1 MLRETD
7 PQASL
12 TLWEALLSEEARRLP
27 AELAAVD
34 AYLDD
39 ERFLAPWRAL
49 FDRRLGRPSVPIDTL
64 LRLLYLKHRY
74 GLGYESLCREVAD
87 SISWRWF
94 CRIGLDRPVPHP
106 TTLIKLVRR
115 AGPEVIEQLNAAL
128 VAKLTADKLLRARK
142 LRVDTTVVEG
152 DIDYPTDADLLEH
165 AVRKL
170 GGLVR
175 RIKGRGAASRTRFRD
190 RGRAAGRRM
199 KQLART
205 LRRRTG
211 VAMAEVDR
219 LTGEVAQI
227 ARHTLRQVQAVAAN
241 ARRARRRRPDDGRLG
256 RLVGELEETITHT
269 GRLLAQTD
277 QRLAGNRVIPDR
289 LVSLADPDVRPIR
302 KGKPQHPT
310 QFGYTLL
317 VAEDERGFIADHHL
331 QQGNPPDAPQLVPV
345 IQRVI
350 ALTGRPPGT
359 VVGDRGFG
367 TAANDQAV
375 QALGV
380 RRVGLQRTG
389 RPGKARLALE
399 RTRRF
404 RRLRTWRV
412 GIEARISHLKRAFGL
427 RRTRLRRLGGA
438 RTWVGLGIFAYNL
451 QRMTVVAA

>member
-1 MLRETD
+1 VLRETD
-7 PQASL
+7 PQ
-12 TLWEALLSEEARRLP
+12 TTIWELLLPEEAKRLP
-27 AELAAVD
+27 AELQAVD

-39 ERFLAPWRAL
+39 ERFIAPWRAL
-49 FDRRLGRPSVPIDTL
+49 FSVRLGRPSVPIDTL

-87 SISWRWF
+87 SISWRRF

-115 AGPEVIEQLNAAL
+115 AGPQVIEELNAAL
-128 VAKLTADKLLRARK
+128 VAKLAAGKLLRGRK
-142 LRVDTTVVEG
+142 LRVDTTVVEA

-175 RIKGRGAASRTRFRD
+175 RIKARGAASRTRFRD

-227 ARHTLRQVQAVAAN
+227 ARRSLQQVQAVARN
-241 ARRARRRRPDDGRLG
+241 ARGGLARRPGDGRLG
-256 RLVGELEETITHT
+256 RLVGELAETITAT
-269 GRLLAQTD
+269 ERLLAQTD

-289 LVSLADPDVRPIR
+289 LVSLADPDARPIR

-317 VAEDERGFIADHHL
+317 VAECERGFIADHRL
-331 QQGNPPDAPQLVPV
+331 QRGNPPDAPQLVPV
-345 IQRVI
+345 VERVI
-350 ALTGRPPGT
+350 AVTGRLPGT

-375 QALGV
+375 EALGV
-380 RRVGLQRTG
+380 KHVGLQRNGT
-389 RPGKARLALE
+389 PGTARRAVE
-399 RTRRF
+399 RTRAF
-404 RRLRTWRV
+404 RRLRNWRV
-412 GIEARISHLKRAFGL
+412 GIEARISHLKRSFGL

-451 QRMTVVAA
+451 QRMTVVAR